1 MPSFLK
7 KCFIFFLAAIPAFAQ
22 GTNTERSQGLY
33 TGAPFWRQAVGGAV
47 LSLPSVQAQSAV
59 VALDGGNIRAYSTA
73 GTPMWNYSA
82 RGKISPFV
90 TRSRE
95 GTSYFSRTNGTLIAV
110 NRSGRE
116 LWRRSMESPVCARI
130 IPGWDGRLFVPVE
143 QKIFCYTASGNLLWT
158 RNYEAPITI
167 APKLDHS
174 GGIIFALEN
183 KYVYRISAFGE
194 IKIWALSDSPAALIP
209 IEKKQQI
216 LVLYKDGSM
225 SILGQSEDWF
235 FSAQGEIHPTL
246 LPKLPGNPIAAASR
260 GNNIA
265 VVYDDGTASLFTL
278 EPQPSAE
285 RDGSPLVLPSN
296 RPAGSLQEG
305 NGILWRSDSH
315 IKEFMKNG
323 GKPEPE
329 AEIIYDDR
337 GIYILNKN
345 GATGFTH
352 EGKRIWFM
360 FLQNTAAIPAFGNDG
375 VLYSGGKDWILY
387 AYKIE
392 DRALPEKNGLFGPQA
407 EGTYGTGSPNHASVQ
422 DFPLNEYEIKI
433 KLEQINSG
441 IKQGR
446 VGANEIAWVSTLMII
461 AEGDFHIQY
470 KLDAL
475 QMISRIGSRETIS
488 WLINFFRKDPEP
500 MLKAA
505 AAKAIGEIGVDHEGI
520 AIQTFLFL
528 LVNGGGIKDEQV
540 LSAVASATGALC
552 RFSGPP
558 LSETGIKILNLL
570 GAGSQSPIVRKIAQK
585 ELSSLK

>member
-1 MPSFLK
+1 MYSFLK
-7 KCFIFFLAAIPAFAQ
+7 KCAIFFLAAAPILAQ
-22 GTNTERSQGLY
+22 NTNTDRSQGLY
-33 TGAPFWRQAVGGAV
+33 TGAPFWRQALGGAV

-82 RGKISPFV
+82 RGRISPFV

-110 NRSGRE
+110 NRAGRE
-116 LWRRSMESPVCARI
+116 LWRRTLEGPICAKVI
-130 IPGWDGRLFVPVE
+130 SGWDGRLFVPVA
-143 QKIFCYTASGNLLWT
+143 QGIYCYTASGNLLWT
-158 RNYEAPITI
+158 RSYEAPFSL
-167 APKLDHS
+167 APKLDHD

-183 KYVYRISAFGE
+183 NHVYRISAFGD
-194 IKIWALSDSPAALIP
+194 IKIWALSDPPAALIP
-209 IEKKQQI
+209 IERRQQI

-235 FSAQGEIHPTL
+235 FSAQGEVHPAL

-265 VVYDDGTASLFTL
+265 VLYDDGSVSLFSL
-278 EPQPSAE
+278 E
-285 RDGSPLVLPSN
+285 LPSS
-296 RPAGSLQEG
+296 RPPGSLSDG

-315 IKEFMKNG
+315 LKEFIKSG

-329 AEIIYDDR
+329 AEVIYDDR

-352 EGKRIWFM
+352 EGKRNWFT

-392 DRALPEKNGLFGPQA
+392 ERSLSERNSLFGPLP
-407 EGTYGTGSPNHASVQ
+407 EGSYGTGSPNSASMQ
-422 DFPLNEYEIKI
+422 DFPLNEYELKF
-433 KLEQINSG
+433 KLGQINSG
-441 IKQGR
+441 IKSGR
-446 VGANEIAWVSTLMII
+446 VGTNEIAWVSTLMTI
-461 AEGDFHIQY
+461 ASGEFNIQY
-470 KLDAL
+470 KLDAI
-475 QMISRIGSRETIS
+475 QMLGKLGSRETIS
-488 WLINFFRKDPEP
+488 WLINFFRREPEP
-500 MLKAA
+500 MVKAA
-505 AAKAIGEIGVDHEGI
+505 AARAIGEIGVDHEGT

-528 LVNGGGIKDEQV
+528 LINGGGIKDEQV
-540 LSAVASATGALC
+540 LFAVVSATGALC

-570 GAGSQSPIVRKIAQK
+570 TADNQPPIVRRQAQN

>member
-1 MPSFLK
+1 MCSFLK
-7 KCFIFFLAAIPAFAQ
+7 RCLIYFLFVTPVFAQ
-22 GTNTERSQGLY
+22 GTDTERSQGLY
-33 TGAPFWRQAVGGAV
+33 TGAPFWRQALGGSV

-59 VALDGGNIRAYSTA
+59 VALDGGNIRAYSTT

-82 RGKISPFV
+82 RGKISPYV

-95 GTSYFSRTNGTLIAV
+95 GTSYISRTNGILIAV

-116 LWRRSMESPVCARI
+116 LWRRNMESPICAGI
-130 IPGWDGRLFVPVE
+130 IPGWDGRLFVPVD
-143 QKIFCYTASGNLLWT
+143 QKIFCYTASGNLLWI
-158 RNYEAPITI
+158 RNYEAPITL
-167 APKLDHS
+167 APKLDYS

-183 KYVYRISAFGE
+183 KYVCRISAFGE
-194 IKIWALSDSPAALIP
+194 IKIWALSDPPAALIP
-209 IEKKQQI
+209 IEQRKQI

-235 FSAQGEIHPTL
+235 FSAQGDVHPTL

-260 GNNIA
+260 GSNIA

-278 EPQPSAE
+278 E
-285 RDGSPLVLPSN
+285 LPSS
-296 RPAGSLQEG
+296 RPPGSLQDG

-315 IKEFMKNG
+315 LKEFIKNG

-345 GATGFTH
+345 GATGFNH
-352 EGKRIWFM
+352 DGKRIWFT

-407 EGTYGTGSPNHASVQ
+407 EGLYGTGSPNHAYIQ

-433 KLEQINSG
+433 RLEQINSG
-441 IKQGR
+441 IKSGR
-446 VGANEIAWVSTLMII
+446 VGTNEIAWVSTLMII

-488 WLINFFRKDPEP
+488 WLINFFRKEPEP
-500 MLKAA
+500 MVKAA
-505 AAKAIGEIGVDHEGI
+505 AAKAIGEIGVDHEGV
-520 AIQTFLFL
+520 AIQSFLFL
-528 LVNGGGIKDEQV
+528 LINGGGIRDEQV
-540 LSAVASATGALC
+540 LCAVASATGALC

-570 GAGSQSPIVRKIAQK
+570 GASNYPPIVRKTAQK